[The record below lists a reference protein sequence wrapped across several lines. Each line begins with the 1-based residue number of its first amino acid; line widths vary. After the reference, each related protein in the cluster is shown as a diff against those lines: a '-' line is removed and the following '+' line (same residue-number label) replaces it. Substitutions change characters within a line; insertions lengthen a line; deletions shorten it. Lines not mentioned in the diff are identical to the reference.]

1 VATTINLAL
10 AEKHRATIRAI
21 VLTHFHADFV
31 SGHLE
36 LQRLTQ
42 APIYLGAGAQAEY
55 EFIAA
60 TEDVTVSLGD
70 VRLRFLQTPG
80 HTPESV
86 CVLVHDDQR
95 HREEPVAVFTG
106 DTLFIGDVGRPDL
119 MASVGTTAAEMA
131 SQMYDSLHK
140 KLLLLP
146 DDTLVYPGHGAGS
159 MCGKNL
165 SAERSSTIGQ
175 QRQMNFALQI
185 PTRAGFVA
193 SLTAA
198 QPATPNY
205 FAHDARMNRQVHDV
219 LEDVL
224 HRALRPLSVEELL
237 DRRAAGALLLDVR
250 PGKEYTAA
258 HLYGS
263 FHVGL
268 DGNFATWCGTLLE
281 SNTAIVLIAVD
292 GQEGEAAMRLGR
304 IGYDNVLGYLDGG
317 VESLESRPDLLRHTS
332 QITAQA
338 LSERLAGN
346 EPPQIVDVRT
356 GEEWEQAHVLGSVH
370 IPLGELAERLDDVPR
385 NSNFVVHCATGYRSL
400 VAASILERN
409 GFTNFSDLA
418 GGYLAWDLTR
428 VEG

>member
-1 VATTINLAL
+1 
-10 AEKHRATIRAI
+10 
-21 VLTHFHADFV
+21 
-31 SGHLE
+31 
-36 LQRLTQ
+36 
-42 APIYLGAGAQAEY
+42 
-55 EFIAA
+55 
-60 TEDVTVSLGD
+60 
-70 VRLRFLQTPG
+70 
-80 HTPESV
+80 
-86 CVLVHDDQR
+86 
-95 HREEPVAVFTG
+95 
-106 DTLFIGDVGRPDL
+106 
-119 MASVGTTAAEMA
+119 
-131 SQMYDSLHK
+131 
-140 KLLLLP
+140 
-146 DDTLVYPGHGAGS
+146 
-159 MCGKNL
+159 
-165 SAERSSTIGQ
+165 
-175 QRQMNFALQI
+175 
-185 PTRAGFVA
+185 
-193 SLTAA
+193 
-198 QPATPNY
+198 
-205 FAHDARMNRQVHDV
+205 MNRQVHDV